1 MNPKVETAVRSVL
14 KLDPDFDPV
23 KADAA
28 MDVLKGRTVAS
39 LRKKAELDP
48 VMSRKEVA
56 DHLEVDVHTVDKYGR
71 EGVITKIPG
80 SGSRA
85 LGYSTE
91 SVRDY
96 KRRRDMMRMGVR
108 P

>member
-1 MNPKVETAVRSVL
+1 MNAKVETAVRSVL

-23 KADAA
+23 KTDAA
-28 MDVLKGRTVAS
+28 MDVLKGRTVAA
-39 LRKKAELDP
+39 LRKKEEIDP
-48 VMSRKEVA
+48 VMPRKDVA
-56 DHLEVDVHTVDKYGR
+56 KALDVDVHTVDKFGR
-71 EGVITKIPG
+71 LGLIAKIPG

-96 KRRRDMMRMGVR
+96 KKRRDMEKMGVR